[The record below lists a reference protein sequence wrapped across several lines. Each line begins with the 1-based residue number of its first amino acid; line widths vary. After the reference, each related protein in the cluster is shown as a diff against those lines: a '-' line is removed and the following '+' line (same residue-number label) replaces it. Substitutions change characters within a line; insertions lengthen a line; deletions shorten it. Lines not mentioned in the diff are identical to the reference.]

1 MPEGRT
7 VSRVLVLG
15 SGPPPKVGQLH
26 VHLREQA
33 ARGIGWRIEPTRV
46 GGFPFTP
53 LDVVLTELG
62 HVDAALRAAPG
73 SADAVLLDTFG
84 EYGLA
89 AMRSGLVMPVIGA
102 AEAAL
107 AEARLAGPRFGIV
120 TVWPESM
127 DWLYQRQLRLLDSRE
142 NCVGIRYVGGAAASE
157 QTPRETLGAMHRE
170 DAGWIGRIASAMQSL
185 VDEGAS
191 SIVLGC
197 TCMAPVWEAL
207 AGRASVPVICAARAG
222 VRAVL
227 STLDSAG
234 SHAAT
239 QGPPASITA
248 VKALVDFVDRGPAAT
263 DQDAA
268 CPVCITAPE

>member
-1 MPEGRT
+1 

-15 SGPPPKVGQLH
+15 GGPLTKAGALP

-33 ARGIGWRIEPTRV
+33 VCGIDWRIEPTRV

-73 SADAVLLDTFG
+73 SADVVLLDTFG

-89 AMRSGLVMPVIGA
+89 AMRSGLAMPIVGA

-127 DWLYQRQLRLLDSRE
+127 DWLYQRQLRLLDARQS
-142 NCVGIRYVGGAAASE
+142 CVGIRYVGGAAATD
-157 QTPRETLGAMHRE
+157 QTPHETLGAMHRE
-170 DAGWIGRIASAMQSL
+170 DAGWIGQIASAMQSL
-185 VDEGAS
+185 ADDGAS

-207 AGRASVPVICAARAG
+207 AARATVPVICAARAG
-222 VRAVL
+222 VRAAVRAL
-227 STLDSAG
+227 ESGG

-239 QGPPASITA
+239 QGPPASIAA
-248 VKALVDFVDRGPAAT
+248 VSALIDFVDHGPAAT
-263 DQDAA
+263 AQDAA

>member
-1 MPEGRT
+1 M
-7 VSRVLVLG
+7 SRVLVLG
-15 SGPPPKVGQLH
+15 SGPPPRAGELP

-33 ARGIGWRIEPTRV
+33 ARGIDWRIEPTRI

-53 LDVVLTELG
+53 LDVVLTEVG

-89 AMRSGLVMPVIGA
+89 AMRSGLAMPVVGA

-127 DWLYQRQLRLLDSRE
+127 DWLYQRQLRLLDARE
-142 NCVGIRYVGGAAASE
+142 SCVGIRYVGGAAASE
-157 QTPRETLGAMHRE
+157 QTPRETLGAMQRG
-170 DAGWIGRIASAMQSL
+170 DDGWIARIASAMQAL
-185 VDEGAS
+185 ADAGAS

-207 AGRASVPVICAARAG
+207 AARATLPVICAARAG

-227 STLDSAG
+227 RALEDDVPP
-234 SHAAT
+234 AAT
-239 QGPPASITA
+239 QGPPATVAA
-248 VKALVDFVDRGPAAT
+248 VSTLIAWVDHGPAP
-263 DQDAA
+263 DGQDAN
-268 CPVCITAPE
+268 CPVCIAVPE